1 MTAGS
6 GERVAAELGGRIGE
20 LVRRELRIALGETR
34 RKVKEGGLA
43 TGLAAMAVV
52 LALYGGALMLRGA
65 VLLLAKVLPEWLAT
79 LVVGMVVSLAAAGA
93 GMLGITRMRSAVP
106 PLPEQATAESV
117 EAIEAA
123 RAAGRAGESGER
135 PS

>member
-6 GERVAAELGGRIGE
+6 GDEVAAELGGRIGE
-20 LVRRELRIALGETR
+20 LARRELRIALGETK
-34 RKVKEGGLA
+34 RKMKEGGVA

-52 LALYGGALMLRGA
+52 LALYGGGLMLRGA

-93 GMLGITRMRSAVP
+93 GMLGLARMRSAVP
-106 PLPEQATAESV
+106 PVPEQATAETA
-117 EAIEAA
+117 EALGAALEA
-123 RAAGRAGESGER
+123 RNTGER
-135 PS
+135 R